1 MTTAIPTSFD
11 ALPTSKRRFIGREV
25 ERIEDRSL
33 VTGHARFIDNFTLPD
48 MLHCA
53 ILRSPHPHARIV
65 RIDTSRAEALAGVA
79 AVLTGEDMQ
88 RWCNPMGTAPEGWGP
103 YSLAVDK
110 ARFVGEPVAAVA
122 ASSRYI
128 AEDACEL
135 IDVDYELLPSVP
147 DANAALAAS
156 AALLFEENGSNVI
169 IERDFVWGDVAGVF
183 ASADRVFNAKFR
195 WNRVGANPTE
205 TFGCVCQWD
214 LIDDRLTCHGS
225 YQTPS
230 FMGLGRAHTLRVPA
244 NRINVVSHPQGGGF
258 GGKGGPRGTDI
269 AALLSRK
276 AGGRPVKYIED
287 RMEYLLAGGGQSWD
301 RYYEAWLAVNADGI
315 VTGLRVQL
323 LDDQGAG
330 AEGYGTISVAK
341 PIAAFTGCYRI
352 EAAEYDFKVVCSN
365 RAPSYPYRGYGPPP
379 HNLVLES
386 MMDLA
391 ARELGVDP
399 AEFRRRNYIR
409 PEQFPYT
416 IPSGNEYDSGRYEE
430 TLDKALALAG
440 YAEMRAVQQR
450 ARAEGRYVGISV
462 VSTIEPGVFDWNA
475 YATVGV
481 PGVGVPEG
489 VSIGI
494 NLLGE
499 VTARVGFNLQGQGQ
513 YTVAAQL
520 LADWFSVEMSAVRVV
535 YADTDNAPPHFGQ
548 GGSRLGVAITGAI
561 LGACQKITDKLCR
574 AASVLLQVPYEQVEL
589 MDGMLRV
596 RETPADRPVGDMYMG
611 GVPGVRATPH
621 AQIPLA
627 QVVGAMLARSDLLPE
642 GMEPNASATS
652 VWTAP
657 GRTMPDENGR
667 CKSYLTAANC
677 CHVVMVEV
685 DADTGKTAI
694 LKYVIADDCGVR
706 LNPANVEGQLQGGV
720 AQGVGAALLEQYV
733 YSDEGQPLVSTYMDY
748 LVPTINEVPMTE
760 KTSLET
766 PSPFTPLGAKGCG
779 EGAIHTT
786 PAAVLLA
793 INDALEPLGVQMR
806 ETPAS
811 PHRVWSMIRSARGA
825 RDSV

>member
-1 MTTAIPTSFD
+1 MTNAIPTSFD
-11 ALPTSKRRFIGREV
+11 ALPTTQRRFIGREV
-25 ERIEDRSL
+25 DRIEDRSL
-33 VTGHARFIDNFTLPD
+33 VTGHAPFIDNFTLPD

-65 RIDTSRAEALAGVA
+65 GIDTSRAEALPGVA

-88 RWCNPMGTAPEGWGP
+88 RWCNPTATAPEGWGP
-103 YSLAVDK
+103 YSLAVGK

-122 ASSRYI
+122 ATSRYI

-135 IDVDYELLPSVP
+135 IDVEYELLPPVA
-147 DANAALAAS
+147 DATTALDLATP
-156 AALLFEENGSNVI
+156 LLFEENGSNLIVG
-169 IERDFVWGDVAGVF
+169 RNFVWGDVEGVF
-183 ASADRVFNAKFR
+183 AAADRVFNAKFR

-214 LIDDRLTCHGS
+214 LIEDRLTCHGS

-230 FMGLGRAHTLRVPA
+230 FMGLGRAHVLRLPA
-244 NRINVVSHPQGGGF
+244 NRINIVSHPQGGGF

-269 AALLSRK
+269 ASLLSRK
-276 AGGRPVKYIED
+276 SGGRPVKYIED
-287 RMEYLLAGGGQSWD
+287 RVEYLLAGGGQSWD
-301 RYYEAWLAVNADGI
+301 RYYEAWLAVRADGT

-341 PIAAFTGCYRI
+341 PLAAFTGCYRI
-352 EAAEYDFKVVCSN
+352 EAAEYDVKVVCTN

-416 IPSGNEYDSGRYEE
+416 IPSGNEYDSGNYEA
-430 TLDKALALAG
+430 TLDKALELAG
-440 YAEMRAVQQR
+440 YAELRAQQQR
-450 ARAEGRYVGISV
+450 ARAEGRLVGIGIA
-462 VSTIEPGVFDWNA
+462 STIEPGVFDWNA

-489 VSIGI
+489 ISIGI

-499 VTARVGFNLQGQGQ
+499 ITARVGFNLQGQGQ
-513 YTVAAQL
+513 YTVVAQL
-520 LADWFSVEMSAVRVV
+520 LADWFGVEMGAVRVV
-535 YADTDNAPPHFGQ
+535 YTDTDHAPPHFGQ
-548 GGSRLGVAITGAI
+548 GGSRLGVSISGAA
-561 LGACQKITDKLCR
+561 LGACQRITVKLRR
-574 AASVLLQVPYEQVEL
+574 AASVLLQAPFEQVEL
-589 MDGMLRV
+589 MDGVLRV
-596 RETPADRPVGDMYMG
+596 KDM
-611 GVPGVRATPH
+611 PQ

-642 GMEPNASATS
+642 GMQPDASATS

-657 GRTMPDENGR
+657 GRTAPDEMGR
-667 CKSYLTAANC
+667 CKSYLTAANA
-677 CHVVMVEV
+677 CHVVLVEV
-685 DADTGKTAI
+685 DADTGKTEI
-694 LKYVIADDCGVR
+694 LKYVIADDCGTR
-706 LNPANVEGQLQGGV
+706 LNPSNVEGMIQGGV

-733 YSDEGQPLVSTYMDY
+733 YTDEAQPLVSTFMDY
-748 LVPTINEVPMTE
+748 LVPTINEVPMTQ
-760 KTSLET
+760 KAALVT
-766 PSPFTPLGAKGCG
+766 PSPFAPLGAKGCG

-786 PAAVLLA
+786 PAVLIAA
-793 INDALEPLGVQMR
+793 INDALSPLGVQVR

-811 PHRVWSMIRSARGA
+811 PHRVWSLIRSARGDRA
-825 RDSV
+825 SV